1 MSVYDPISKE
11 LVKEIEIS
19 NDTAPKRYD
28 SELIVSANFAV
39 LDMKYRDEAVKK
51 ERFNLT
57 AIYNISGP
65 PSEWDDEGDTVSSDT

>member
-1 MSVYDPISKE
+1 MSIYDPTTKE
-11 LVKEIEIS
+11 LIKEIEMS

-28 SELIVSANFAV
+28 SELIVGSNFAV
-39 LDMKYRDEAVKK
+39 LDMKYREEATGI

-65 PSEWDDEGDTVSSDT
+65 ASKWVDDG